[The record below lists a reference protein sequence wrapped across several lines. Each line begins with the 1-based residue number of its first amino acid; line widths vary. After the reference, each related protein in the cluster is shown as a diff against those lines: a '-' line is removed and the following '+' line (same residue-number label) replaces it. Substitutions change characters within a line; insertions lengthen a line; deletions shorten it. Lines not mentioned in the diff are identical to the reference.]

1 MSVALNSLV
10 RARRCG
16 WQRWPATWLLALLLA
31 LLLVLPLAQAAAMW
45 HGLSHVVPQ
54 AQTQDDDA
62 PPAAQ
67 CDLCL
72 SAAALGAGALTS
84 AALPLLMS
92 RRAQALPQS
101 PRAAHWHA
109 SIALAYR
116 SRAPPLAPR

>member
-16 WQRWPATWLLALLLA
+16 WQRWPASWLLALLLA

-84 AALPLLMS
+84 AALPLSTAL
-92 RRAQALPQS
+92 RAHAQPQP
-101 PRAAHWHA
+101 PRAAHWFA
-109 SIALAYR
+109 TVALPYR